1 MKYNCYES
9 NVCPSKS
16 VLIYIYFN
24 LVYNYN
30 IKIKLL
36 TFQIISLIVVKVLL
50 AYIPELVMPN
60 YWLVTQRMNMR

>member
-36 TFQIISLIVVKVLL
+36 TFQIVSLIAVKVLL
-50 AYIPELVMPN
+50 GCIPN
-60 YWLVTQRMNMR
+60 